1 MSLKSKNWLN
11 PSDSIMARRLR
22 VDQNEWTEAADDQDE
37 YLKKFGG
44 RLPKG
49 IWEEQE
55 ALKAQL
61 RTNTKVKISG
71 SA

>member
-22 VDQNEWTEAADDQDE
+22 VDQNEWTEAADEQQK
-37 YLKKFGG
+37 YLAEFGD

-49 IWEEQE
+49 LSEEQE

>member
-22 VDQNEWTEAADDQDE
+22 VDQNEWAEAADDQDE

-49 IWEEQE
+49 IWDEHET
-55 ALKAQL
+55 LKAQL